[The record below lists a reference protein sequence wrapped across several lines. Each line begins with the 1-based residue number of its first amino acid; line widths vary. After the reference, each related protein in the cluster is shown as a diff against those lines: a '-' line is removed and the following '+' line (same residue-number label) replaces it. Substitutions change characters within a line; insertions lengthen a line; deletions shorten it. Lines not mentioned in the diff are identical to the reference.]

1 MHSYTEH
8 SFQSNWKPFLR
19 SPTVRSL
26 ILEGSIVRRE
36 ASVLFADWINREQPS
51 IVQYLRW
58 DSPPWGPQ
66 EAFSSRTGIF
76 RNHVESSRG
85 ITQWI
90 EAKPQEGY
98 QCMSES
104 YKDIRDIIGPVE
116 EEALLPLNWFYK
128 PLREKSSSQSVEV
141 FPFPNV
147 VLWMFWE
154 PIEKWREA
162 VSLNSSPRWPFPL
175 HTPHRLP
182 CPICAVSNQ
191 TPCGPR
197 LGKAQSHRSLIF
209 AWKRPF
215 SSVLAPSLPSELC
228 PFFFLH

>member
-8 SFQSNWKPFLR
+8 SFQSKWKPFLR

-26 ILEGSIVRRE
+26 ILEGSIIKRE
-36 ASVLFADWINREQPS
+36 ASVLFAAGINREQPS

-76 RNHVESSRG
+76 RSHVESSRG

-104 YKDIRDIIGPVE
+104 YKDIQDIIGPVE

-128 PLREKSSSQSVEV
+128 PLQWEVFQSECWG
-141 FPFPNV
+141 FPFP
-147 VLWMFWE
+147 
-154 PIEKWREA
+154 
-162 VSLNSSPRWPFPL
+162 
-175 HTPHRLP
+175 
-182 CPICAVSNQ
+182 
-191 TPCGPR
+191 
-197 LGKAQSHRSLIF
+197 
-209 AWKRPF
+209 
-215 SSVLAPSLPSELC
+215 
-228 PFFFLH
+228 